1 MHENTEQAP
10 QIISIQ
16 HSATAKEA
24 ADKMLGNQVGCL
36 VVYDDSGKL
45 VGILSERDIVSR
57 AVAPSRN
64 LEEISVSEIMTAHV
78 VSCSGDTPP
87 SRAREIMTAH
97 RIRHLPVVE
106 KGVVV
111 GILSARDL
119 IGLQLIEDK
128 AAAEEVAML
137 SKCLKSIDL
146 NEVANIITRE
156 APKLFEVDRCVLC
169 FRKKQKKT
177 ESLALVSRGK
187 CKCPEEHLLLLG
199 QDGGLLDQGGFYW
212 DDIPEVCEQHGGHHP
227 RLVVPLDLSASQDSL
242 DKQSEPLRGYLCMCS
257 FADRACVNKELV
269 SYKARLA
276 REVLNAH
283 LTNARLY
290 QQARITSLTD
300 ALTGVGSRK
309 YLEDKLQAECAR
321 AGRYRRSFSV
331 AIIDLDHFKT
341 INDVLGHASGDG
353 ALKKLAACMHEQK
366 RAPDVLARYGG
377 DEFVILM
384 PETKAKDACVLLERL
399 RATVQQIEIAANV
412 SMTISCGVAQSSEDY
427 ADSSSDLIRRADLAL
442 YEAKSAGRN
451 CVKVWDETMSKRLKA
466 GDIELE
472 KIRKLQRRIA
482 GLSEKAETMFMQSIW
497 GLVQALEAKDAYA
510 KKHSENVMHYA
521 TNMAAVLGL
530 SCQQTELIRRAA
542 MIHDIGKIGVPDAI
556 LSKPGKLTPHERRII
571 EQHPL
576 IAVRILGKMS
586 FLKQEIAIVRHHHEK
601 YNGEGYPD
609 GLSET
614 AIPRGARILA
624 VADMFDA
631 LTSPRSYHD
640 SRSVPQALGILA
652 DSAGYELDPEVVKAM
667 SCWIEQI
674 AAQLGKRLAQL
685 TTADLMQ
692 SQEQFGDSG
701 APEQNGA
708 EASVVHAE
716 RSPRTVHSAAESD
729 AADR

>member
-1 MHENTEQAP
+1 MHEDIERASQV
-10 QIISIQ
+10 ISIQ
-16 HSATAKEA
+16 HDAIAKEA
-24 ADKMLGNQVGCL
+24 ADKMLSNNVGCL
-36 VVYDDSGKL
+36 VVYDDDGQL
-45 VGILSERDIVSR
+45 VGILSERDVVSR
-57 AVAPSRN
+57 AAVSSGR
-64 LEEISVSEIMTAHV
+64 LEEIPVSEIMTTPV
-78 VSCSGDTPP
+78 VSCSPDTPP
-87 SRAREIMTAH
+87 SRARELMTAH

-106 KGVVV
+106 RGVVV

-119 IGLQLIEDK
+119 MGLQLLEDR

-146 NEVANIITRE
+146 KEVANIITRE
-156 APKLFEVDRCVLC
+156 APKLFEADRCVLC
-169 FRKKQKKT
+169 FRKKQKDA

-187 CKCPEEHLLLLG
+187 CKCPENRLLSLG
-199 QDGGLLDQGGFYW
+199 QDGGPSASSVESLLDQGGFYW
-212 DDIPEVCEQHGGHHP
+212 DEIPEVCEQSGGHHP
-227 RLVVPLDLSASQDSL
+227 RLVVPLDLSASEDSL
-242 DKQSEPLRGYLCMCS
+242 TKKSEPLRGYLCMCG
-257 FADRACVNKELV
+257 FADRACVNKELL

-290 QQARITSLTD
+290 QKARMTSLTD
-300 ALTGVGSRK
+300 ALTGIGSRK
-309 YLEDKLQAECAR
+309 YLEDKLHAECAR
-321 AGRYRRSFSV
+321 AARYRRPFSV

-353 ALKKLAACMHEQK
+353 ALKKLAACMNKQK
-366 RAPDVLARYGG
+366 RTPDVLARYGG

-399 RATVQQIEIAANV
+399 RAGVQQIEIAANV
-412 SMTISCGVAQSSEDY
+412 SMTISCGAAQSSEDFS
-427 ADSSSDLIRRADLAL
+427 DSPSDVIRRADLAL

-451 CVKVWDETMSKRLKA
+451 CVKVWDERMSKRLKA
-466 GDIELE
+466 GDIELQ

-497 GLVQALEAKDAYA
+497 GLVQALEAKDPYA

-521 TNMAAVLGL
+521 TNVATVMGL

-556 LSKPGKLTPHERRII
+556 LSKPEKLTPHERRII

-586 FLKQEIAIVRHHHEK
+586 FLEQEIAIVRHHHEK

-609 GLSET
+609 GLSKS

-631 LTSPRSYHD
+631 LTSPRSYHN
-640 SRSVPQALGILA
+640 SRSVAQALEILV
-652 DSAGYELDPEVVKAM
+652 DSAGYELDPEAVKAM
-667 SCWIEQI
+667 SRWIEQV
-674 AAQLGKRLAQL
+674 AVQFGEPLEQL
-685 TTADLMQ
+685 TTADLLQ
-692 SQEQFGDSG
+692 SQQQFGDNG
-701 APEQNGA
+701 TPGQNGELVSAQA
-708 EASVVHAE
+708 E
-716 RSPRTVHSAAESD
+716 P
-729 AADR
+729 